1 MLIKINKPTMLNVKF
16 VKFNITVRADAFKF
30 HEDDIETIKNNLNCE
45 GVDFTND
52 INKFSIV
59 GIVDIEN
66 GKFINWKQTTHEI
79 EIFEKVVDSGT
90 YSMYSDNN
98 EEIASYNGY
107 VPSIFECNENGYGDY
122 FNMTIQPDGTI
133 NNWSENMESKINNFL
148 EHYEAFG

>member
-1 MLIKINKPTMLNVKF
+1 MLVKINKPTMVDVKF
-16 VKFNITVRADAFKF
+16 IKFNIPVRSDAFGF
-30 HEDDIETIKNNLNCE
+30 HFYDIETIKNNLNCADVVFNNE
-45 GVDFTND
+45 ARQ
-52 INKFSIV
+52 FSIV
-59 GIVDIEN
+59 GIVDIET

-133 NNWSENMESKINNFL
+133 NNWGENMESKINDFL
-148 EHYEAFG
+148 EKYEIYG

>member
-1 MLIKINKPTMLNVKF
+1 MVNVKF
-16 VKFNITVRADAFKF
+16 VKFNIPIRSDAFGF
-30 HEDDIETIKNNLNCE
+30 HEDDIETIKNNLNCADA
-45 GVDFTND
+45 DFNNETRQ
-52 INKFSIV
+52 FSIV
-59 GIVDIEN
+59 GIVDIES

-79 EIFEKVVDSGT
+79 EIFEKVVDDGT

-133 NNWSENMESKINNFL
+133 NNWDKNIESKINDFL
-148 EHYEAFG
+148 EKYEVYG

>member
-1 MLIKINKPTMLNVKF
+1 MIIKIKKQTMLNVKF
-16 VKFNITVRADAFKF
+16 VKFNIPVRADAFKF

-79 EIFEKVVDSGT
+79 EIFEKVVDGGT

-122 FNMTIQPDGTI
+122 FNMTIQQDGTI
-133 NNWSENMESKINNFL
+133 NNWSENMKSKINNFL
-148 EHYEAFG
+148 EQYEAFG

>member
-16 VKFNITVRADAFKF
+16 VKFNIPVRADAFKF

-45 GVDFTND
+45 GVDFTDD

-79 EIFEKVVDSGT
+79 EIFEKVVDGGT
-90 YSMYSDNN
+90 YSMYCDNN

-133 NNWSENMESKINNFL
+133 NNWSENMKSKINNFL
-148 EHYEAFG
+148 EQYEAFG

>member
-16 VKFNITVRADAFKF
+16 VKFNIPVRADAFKF

-79 EIFEKVVDSGT
+79 EIFEKVVDGGT

-133 NNWSENMESKINNFL
+133 NNWSENMESKINDFL
-148 EHYEAFG
+148 EKYEVYG

>member
-16 VKFNITVRADAFKF
+16 VKFNIPVRADAFKF
-30 HEDDIETIKNNLNCE
+30 HED
-45 GVDFTND
+45 
-52 INKFSIV
+52 
-59 GIVDIEN
+59 DIEN

-79 EIFEKVVDSGT
+79 EIFEKVVDGGT

-122 FNMTIQPDGTI
+122 FNMTIQQDGTI
-133 NNWSENMESKINNFL
+133 NNWSENMKSKINNFL
-148 EHYEAFG
+148 EQYEAFG

>member
-16 VKFNITVRADAFKF
+16 VKFNIPVRADAFKF

-45 GVDFTND
+45 GVDFTDD

-79 EIFEKVVDSGT
+79 EIFEKVVDGGT
-90 YSMYSDNN
+90 YSMYSYNN

-133 NNWSENMESKINNFL
+133 NNWSENLKSKINNFL
-148 EHYEAFG
+148 EQYEAFG

>member
-1 MLIKINKPTMLNVKF
+1 MVIKINKPIMINVKF
-16 VKFNITVRADAFKF
+16 VKFNIPVRSDAFCF
-30 HEDDIETIKNNLNCE
+30 HEDDIETIKNNLNCAE
-45 GVDFTND
+45 VDFNNETRQ
-52 INKFSIV
+52 FSIV
-59 GIVDIEN
+59 GIVDIES

-79 EIFEKVVDSGT
+79 EIFEKVVDGGT

-133 NNWSENMESKINNFL
+133 NNWDKNMESKINGFL
-148 EHYEAFG
+148 EKYEVYG